1 MPIKGNLYYQVDY
14 WSLLFSH
21 RGSIKGEISLSSSPP
36 PLLGG
41 SLPMQLLRNIQ
52 FITTGLKQFTTGGF
66 KNAQA
71 KWSQRQRE
79 VDERT
84 LDGVTV
90 VRLPDPMFVIFVV
103 VFMTGSTILLVGSL
117 RSSLARTKE
126 SDTRR
131 LLILPHAGLR

>member
-1 MPIKGNLYYQVDY
+1 
-14 WSLLFSH
+14 
-21 RGSIKGEISLSSSPP
+21 
-36 PLLGG
+36 
-41 SLPMQLLRNIQ
+41 MQLLRNIQ